1 MLNSSSNFPSHTH
14 THWLSHLI
22 LGVLI
27 VLPANPHGSVST
39 IKVDS
44 SRLWPCLCRTGR
56 GSPVPTHLSHQYIQ
70 TLAPLVSSPP
80 PRLSAS
86 ATCLKSPTP
95 HIFWQRSAMLR
106 TIWRARFFPL
116 CGRVSRGLSS
126 VLSKRERITAE
137 ISGSSEGSRN
147 MQQTDKHRSKTG
159 KVVVLTLNCGSTAST
174 ICFFNACLGCYRCG
188 LPQRQARFKANGSP
202 RRSAKFLGSKLNKL
216 VMGEAF
222 LSHYRTLPPEC
233 P

>member
-14 THWLSHLI
+14 THWISHLI
-22 LGVLI
+22 LGVLL
-27 VLPANPHGSVST
+27 VLPANPDGSVST
-39 IKVDS
+39 IAVYS

-70 TLAPLVSSPP
+70 TLAPGVGYVPKIPHAPHLLAEVGDVADD
-80 PRLSAS
+80 LAS
-86 ATCLKSPTP
+86 AL
-95 HIFWQRSAMLR
+95 
-106 TIWRARFFPL
+106 FFP
-116 CGRVSRGLSS
+116 S
-126 VLSKRERITAE
+126 VGGCHEGSAQSCQREKESPQKYQEAAK
-137 ISGSSEGSRN
+137 GSRN

-216 VMGEAF
+216 LMGEAF

>member
-14 THWLSHLI
+14 TLAFTLNS
-22 LGVLI
+22 GCV
-27 VLPANPHGSVST
+27 VST
-39 IKVDS
+39 SCQS
-44 SRLWPCLCRTGR
+44 SRECFNNSSVFITSLAVSLQDGPGQPCCPHISLISTFRR
-56 GSPVPTHLSHQYIQ
+56 SRL
-70 TLAPLVSSPP
+70 SSPP
-80 PRLSAS
+80 PPLRLSAS

-106 TIWRARFFPL
+106 TIWRARFFFP
-116 CGRVSRGLSS
+116 S
-126 VLSKRERITAE
+126 VGGCHEGSAQSCQRITAE
-137 ISGSSEGSRN
+137 ISGSGEGSRN

-216 VMGEAF
+216 LMGEAF

>member
-14 THWLSHLI
+14 TRWLSHLI
-22 LGVLI
+22 LGVLL
-27 VLPANPHGSVST
+27 VFPANPDGSVST
-39 IKVDS
+39 IAVYS

-80 PRLSAS
+80 PPAVGVGYVPPR
-86 ATCLKSPTP
+86 PTS
-95 HIFWQRSAMLR
+95 FGRGR
-106 TIWRARFFPL
+106 RCCGRFGERAFFSL

-137 ISGSSEGSRN
+137 ISGSSEGERN

-216 VMGEAF
+216 LMGEAF

>member
-14 THWLSHLI
+14 TRWLSHLI
-22 LGVLI
+22 LGVLL
-27 VLPANPHGSVST
+27 VFPANPDGSVST
-39 IKVDS
+39 IAVYS
-44 SRLWPCLCRTGR
+44 SRLWPCLC
-56 GSPVPTHLSHQYIQ
+56 SPVPTHLSHQYIQ
-70 TLAPLVSSPP
+70 TLAPLVSSAPP
-80 PRLSAS
+80 PAVGVGYVPKIPHAPHLLAEVGDVADDLAS
-86 ATCLKSPTP
+86 A
-95 HIFWQRSAMLR
+95 IFFS
-106 TIWRARFFPL
+106 L

-137 ISGSSEGSRN
+137 ISGSGEGSRN
-147 MQQTDKHRSKTG
+147 MQQTDKHQSKTG

-216 VMGEAF
+216 LMGEAF

>member
-14 THWLSHLI
+14 TRWLSHLI
-22 LGVLI
+22 LGVLL
-27 VLPANPHGSVST
+27 VFPANPDGSVST
-39 IKVDS
+39 IAVYS
-44 SRLWPCLCRTGR
+44 SRLWPCLC
-56 GSPVPTHLSHQYIQ
+56 SPVPTHLSHQYIQ

-106 TIWRARFFPL
+106 TIWRARFFFP
-116 CGRVSRGLSS
+116 S
-126 VLSKRERITAE
+126 VGGCHEGSAQSCQREKESPQKYQEAAK
-137 ISGSSEGSRN
+137 GSRN
-147 MQQTDKHRSKTG
+147 MQQTDKYRSKTG

-216 VMGEAF
+216 LMGEAF